1 MNNSRYRLIGF
12 ISLPFLILYTS
23 WWIIGESF
31 NEFIIQVVNSVLTN
45 LLIVLGFATLCS
57 WWFCLTRGSKI
68 IIPITLTTT
77 FTILFLISY
86 YLLSSEIL
94 KPSGLNTPVAI
105 LLNTSLESLTL
116 LLSFVFVLLI
126 GILITN
132 EPNLE
137 EE

>member
-1 MNNSRYRLIGF
+1 
-12 ISLPFLILYTS
+12 
-23 WWIIGESF
+23 
-31 NEFIIQVVNSVLTN
+31 
-45 LLIVLGFATLCS
+45 
-57 WWFCLTRGSKI
+57 
-68 IIPITLTTT
+68 
-77 FTILFLISY
+77 
-86 YLLSSEIL
+86 L

-126 GILITN
+126 GILITK